1 MSRLRQKGEPMSK
14 RFSYIPFPNEDV
26 ESFNKDLEALG
37 KYIDRQKRKW
47 EDAFQRWSNKN
58 GIESDNITSHGCCGY
73 GSMCDWCVD
82 NSYGRPCVRALN
94 AMLREEGLCVN
105 HENLTEEYF
114 IDVWNGKYKER
125 Q

>member
-1 MSRLRQKGEPMSK
+1 MSK
-14 RFSYIPFPNEDV
+14 RFSYIPFPDMDV

-58 GIESDNITSHGCCGY
+58 GIESDNTTSHGCCNC

-94 AMLREEGLCVN
+94 AMLREKGLCVN
-105 HENLTEEYF
+105 HENMAEEYF
-114 IDVWNGKYKER
+114 IDVWNGKLKKRLEGSANE
-125 Q
+125 